1 MTKGVQDRMVE
12 VARVRDSF
20 YPTSLPD
27 AAVALTAADCVL
39 VNLPSG
45 SGATGR
51 DALRR
56 YLADDVL
63 PHLRPAADLSRTRH

>member
-1 MTKGVQDRMVE
+1 MVE
-12 VARVRDSF
+12 VAWVRDSL
-20 YPTSLPD
+20 YPAIYSTSRPG

-63 PHLRPAADLSRTRH
+63 PHLRPAADLSRTTH